1 MAHSIGSCLMDST
14 ICCTNRPPVSPS
26 PGKSKTAR
34 LFVSLLLTGNLRGP
48 YLASCRAEAD
58 LKGVG
63 VQGDDSMMER
73 RMFGV
78 LNLSKEKGRLVNL
91 HSAETLHSDIYQG
104 QVRSH
109 FTLFLRSEGKAA
121 QGLGLHRRG
130 QG

>member
-14 ICCTNRPPVSPS
+14 ICCTERHPVSPS
-26 PGKSKTAR
+26 PGKSETVR
-34 LFVSLLLTGNLRGP
+34 LFVSLVLTGNLRGP

-78 LNLSKEKGRLVNL
+78 LNLPKEERRLVKVQLAESL
-91 HSAETLHSDIYQG
+91 HGGIHQG

-121 QGLGLHRRG
+121 QGLGLHRGGHR
-130 QG
+130 

>member
-14 ICCTNRPPVSPS
+14 ICCPNRPPVSPR
-26 PGKSKTAR
+26 PGKSETGR
-34 LFVSLLLTGNLRGP
+34 LFVSVALTGNLRGP

-78 LNLSKEKGRLVNL
+78 LNLPKEKGRLVKVHL
-91 HSAETLHSDIYQG
+91 AEPPHRTFIRD
-104 QVRSH
+104 
-109 FTLFLRSEGKAA
+109 
-121 QGLGLHRRG
+121 GLAHISPSF
-130 QG
+130 

>member
-1 MAHSIGSCLMDST
+1 M
-14 ICCTNRPPVSPS
+14 
-26 PGKSKTAR
+26 
-34 LFVSLLLTGNLRGP
+34 SLVLTGNLRDP

-73 RMFGV
+73 WMLGV
-78 LNLSKEKGRLVNL
+78 LNLPKEKQRLVKVHL
-91 HSAETLHSDIYQG
+91 AETLHSDIYRG

-130 QG
+130 HR

>member
-1 MAHSIGSCLMDST
+1 MS
-14 ICCTNRPPVSPS
+14 V
-26 PGKSKTAR
+26 
-34 LFVSLLLTGNLRGP
+34 VLTGNLRGP

-78 LNLSKEKGRLVNL
+78 LNLPKEKRRLVKVTFSRNP
-91 HSAETLHSDIYQG
+91 SQDII
-104 QVRSH
+104 RDSH
-109 FTLFLRSEGKAA
+109 FTVFLRSQGKAA

-130 QG
+130 QR

>member
-1 MAHSIGSCLMDST
+1 M
-14 ICCTNRPPVSPS
+14 
-26 PGKSKTAR
+26 
-34 LFVSLLLTGNLRGP
+34 SLALTCNLRGP

-78 LNLSKEKGRLVNL
+78 LNLPKEKRRLVKLQLAQTL
-91 HSAETLHSDIYQG
+91 HSAID
-104 QVRSH
+104 QVHARSH
-109 FTLFLRSEGKAA
+109 FIVFRRSEGKAG

-130 QG
+130 HR